1 MKQPKTYVVCGAKN
15 RQGEPCQRPPLK
27 GKTRCKLHG
36 GATPKGLKNAL
47 KHGIY
52 TKTLSD
58 EERAM
63 YDGIEVGSLDNEIR
77 FAKVMLARAIETNAA
92 IRTDPNSPKNLAG
105 FELTEITRQTG
116 IDGSGKGK
124 ANFTSKRADT
134 TSIIITLMGRIAS
147 LEKTRA
153 ELIASAADK
162 GNDPMNAA
170 ETLRSA
176 LQAMIA
182 VETTQK
188 PMLPPTQDADDE

>member
-1 MKQPKTYVVCGAKN
+1 MKSAPNQPVCGAAKRN
-15 RQGEPCQRPPLK
+15 GKPCQKLPIIGR
-27 GKTRCKLHG
+27 TRCRLHG
-36 GATPKGLKNAL
+36 GATPKGIQNAL

-58 EERAM
+58 EERGM
-63 YDGIEVGSLDNEIR
+63 YDTIEVGSLDNEIR
-77 FAKVMLARAIETNAA
+77 FAKLMLARAIETNAA

-153 ELIASAADK
+153 ELIAAAK
-162 GNDPMNAA
+162 GEGGEDTAP
-170 ETLRSA
+170 
-176 LQAMIA
+176 
-182 VETTQK
+182 
-188 PMLPPTQDADDE
+188 LPWID